1 MQPCPY
7 CSGSG
12 QVKSV
17 ATVCTEIYEEVRSL
31 AADVRDKRLV
41 LRVNPEVARALGA
54 DESSVLKALAEMV
67 AGEVTLQADPLLH
80 QEQFD
85 VVAV

>member
-17 ATVCTEIYEEVRSL
+17 STVCSEIYDEVKTL
-31 AADVRDKRLV
+31 APDMRGQKLV
-41 LRVNPEVARALGA
+41 LRVNPEVARALAGA
-54 DESSVLKALAEMV
+54 EAPVLKSLASLTG
-67 AGEVTLQADPLLH
+67 GEVEVQADPLLH

-85 VVAV
+85 VVAR